1 MKLKTLAVILVVF
14 GLLGFQAF
22 GGMMN
27 KDTKVLA
34 DKFLK
39 SVPEN
44 MMYLMPVKSLINAVK
59 QGENN
64 VVILDIRPPVHYNN
78 GHIKGALHIPMPMIV
93 EKMEM
98 IPKDKKIAVV
108 CAMDTNSAFVVSVL
122 RMFGYNAWVV
132 DGGVPG
138 WVKMGMPLE
147 K

>member
-1 MKLKTLAVILVVF
+1 MKLKSLAVILIVF
-14 GLLGFQAF
+14 GLIGFQVF
-22 GGMMN
+22 GGTMN

-39 SVPEN
+39 SVPSN
-44 MMYLMPVKSLINAVK
+44 MMYLMPEKSLINAVK
-59 QGENN
+59 QGDKNL
-64 VVILDIRPPVHYNN
+64 VILDIRPPSHYNN

-93 EKMEM
+93 DKMDM
-98 IPKDKKIAVV
+98 IPRDKKIAVV
-108 CAMDTNSAFVVSVL
+108 CALDTNSAFVVAVL
-122 RMFGYNAWVV
+122 RMFGYDAWVV